1 MKRLLALSLPL
12 LMQLAGCSAEIA
24 DYRQQQ
30 PTLDIFQY
38 FQGETQAWGM
48 VQDRSGKQLRRFH
61 VDINGD
67 VVGDT
72 LTLNERFVYDD
83 GEKQQRVWHIRKV
96 SADRYEGTA
105 GDIEGV
111 AKGQAAGNAFNW
123 HYSMNVKASGRT
135 WLLNFDDWMYLQ
147 DANHLF
153 NKTEMKKFGV
163 TVGTVTLFFSVK
175 RTSEE
180 DAMKMQPIVGI
191 SGCLTGSAVRF
202 DGGHKRA
209 EFVMDRLAQW
219 VTFRPI
225 CPEMA
230 IGLPVPRPALRLV
243 QTAVGDIRMR
253 FSHAPH
259 EDVTDK
265 MADFCQRYLA
275 GLDTLSGFIVCAKS
289 PSCGMERV
297 RLYDEKGNRGRKD
310 GVGLFTA
317 TLMEKYPW
325 LPVEEDGRLHDPVLR
340 ENFVERVFALHELN
354 TLRKNGLTRH
364 ALLDFHSRYKL
375 QLLAHHQA
383 GYREIGPFV
392 ASLHEWEDLEAFF
405 AVYRDK
411 LMTILKKPASRK
423 NHTNVLMHIQGYFRN
438 QLTMRQRGEL
448 REVIL
453 NYRAGLLPILAPMTL
468 LKHYLAEYPDGYLL
482 TQNYFDPYPQ
492 DLALRLTVN

>member
-1 MKRLLALSLPL
+1 
-12 LMQLAGCSAEIA
+12 
-24 DYRQQQ
+24 
-30 PTLDIFQY
+30 
-38 FQGETQAWGM
+38 
-48 VQDRSGKQLRRFH
+48 
-61 VDINGD
+61 
-67 VVGDT
+67 
-72 LTLNERFVYDD
+72 
-83 GEKQQRVWHIRKV
+83 
-96 SADRYEGTA
+96 
-105 GDIEGV
+105 
-111 AKGQAAGNAFNW
+111 
-123 HYSMNVKASGRT
+123 
-135 WLLNFDDWMYLQ
+135 
-147 DANHLF
+147 
-153 NKTEMKKFGV
+153 
-163 TVGTVTLFFSVK
+163 
-175 RTSEE
+175 
-180 DAMKMQPIVGI
+180 MKMQPIVGI

-317 TLMEKYPW
+317 ALMEKYPW